1 MEKICGRCPCYCQG
15 GLSRPTE
22 EPSQP
27 SRHNREH
34 KVHTWVGRCQFY
46 PFPGYKNC
54 EESNPDGSIKLLVY
68 RKKSHTGQYLHLS
81 SHHPLHQKLGVYH
94 TLMDRAHGIITES
107 EDVQTEE
114 DHIKSSLRKC
124 GYPDWSFRQ
133 IDQQMS
139 RRSKTKP
146 KPSQKKGMVTIPY
159 VKGTSE
165 ALQRIF
171 NKYNVATTMRPLSKL
186 RSMLVHPKD
195 KRSLEDSTGV
205 VYQIPCKDCDK
216 VYVGETGRKFGVRKT
231 EHKQEAETFQKAH
244 FTRSKKKE
252 AETAINKSAISDHVA
267 QENQYHW
274 MEKEQDSFQRQ
285 QQIY

>member
-54 EESNPDGSIKLLVY
+54 EESRRQHQVIGLQEEVPHRPISQFFLTPPT
-68 RKKSHTGQYLHLS
+68 S
-81 SHHPLHQKLGVYH
+81 QKLGVYR

-124 GYPDWSFRQ
+124 GYLDWSFRQ